1 MATPYS
7 DVFNVFLGKI
17 TDYDLPKFND
27 IDREDILEGYMV
39 SACVKF
45 NKVCLVDLYDRNND
59 SKQFNNDLD
68 DEIIDII
75 TENMLVEWLKPK
87 LLSTENLE
95 NALSTKDFS
104 LFSPANLL
112 GNIRETMKEIRKE
125 AKVLINNYSFNHASP
140 ERLTEWRK
148 QE

>member
-112 GNIRETMKEIRKE
+112 GNIRETMNLIKKE
-125 AKVLINNYSFNHASP
+125 ARVLINNYSFNNADP
-140 ERLTEWRK
+140 EELTRWRT
-148 QE
+148 

>member
-45 NKVCLVDLYDRNND
+45 NKACLVDLYDRDND

-95 NALSTKDFS
+95 NALSTKDFT
-104 LFSPANLL
+104 LFSPAMLL
-112 GNIRETMKEIRKE
+112 SNIRETMNLIKKE
-125 AKVLINNYSFNHASP
+125 ARVLINNYSFNNADP
-140 ERLTEWRK
+140 GELTRWRT
-148 QE
+148 

>member
-45 NKVCLVDLYDRNND
+45 NKACLVDLYDRDND
-59 SKQFNNDLD
+59 LKQFNNDLD

-95 NALSTKDFS
+95 NALSTKDFT

-112 GNIRETMKEIRKE
+112 SNIRETMRLIKKE
-125 AKVLINNYSFNHASP
+125 ARVLINNYSFNNANP
-140 ERLTEWRK
+140 EELTRWK
-148 QE
+148 T

>member
-45 NKVCLVDLYDRNND
+45 NKVCLVDLYDRDDNL
-59 SKQFNNDLD
+59 KQFNNDLD

-112 GNIRETMKEIRKE
+112 GNIRETMKSIKKE
-125 AKVLINNYSFNHASP
+125 ARVLINNYSFNNANP
-140 ERLTEWRK
+140 EELTRWRT
-148 QE
+148 

>member
-104 LFSPANLL
+104 LFSPAYLL
-112 GNIRETMKEIRKE
+112 GNIRETMNLIKKE
-125 AKVLINNYSFNHASP
+125 ARVLINNYSFNNADP
-140 ERLTEWRK
+140 EELTRWRT
-148 QE
+148 

>member
-112 GNIRETMKEIRKE
+112 GNIRETMKEIRGKSSD
-125 AKVLINNYSFNHASP
+125 K
-140 ERLTEWRK
+140 
-148 QE
+148 